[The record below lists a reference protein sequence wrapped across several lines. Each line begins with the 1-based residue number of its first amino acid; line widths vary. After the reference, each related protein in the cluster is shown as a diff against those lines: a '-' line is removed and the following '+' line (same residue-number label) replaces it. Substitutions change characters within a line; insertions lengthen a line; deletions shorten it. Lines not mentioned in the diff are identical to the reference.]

1 MLILYLC
8 NVFRITIFLDLNT
21 QEKMKE
27 TTMEMYSPHFSKQE
41 MQRSGMAIRLG
52 IENKPGREEEENLKA
67 LCLNVLEPLRKRF
80 GRIIITSGY
89 RSEALNKAIF
99 GEPSSQHLKGEAADI
114 HIPNE
119 EVGRRYFRFIKY
131 VLDYDQLLFE
141 RRLSNG
147 CMWLHVSYCR
157 DRKHN
162 RHEAVEMNF

>member
-89 RSEALNKAIF
+89 RSEALNKAVF

-114 HIPNE
+114 HIPGAIFASSNM
-119 EVGRRYFRFIKY
+119 YSTMINCS
-131 VLDYDQLLFE
+131 
-141 RRLSNG
+141 LSAACQTVACG
-147 CMWLHVSYCR
+147 ST
-157 DRKHN
+157 
-162 RHEAVEMNF
+162 

>member
-52 IENKPGREEEENLKA
+52 IENKPDREEEENLKA

-80 GRIIITSGY
+80 GRIIITSVRLSTFTSPTKKWDG
-89 RSEALNKAIF
+89 AIF
-99 GEPSSQHLKGEAADI
+99 ASSNMYSTMINCSLSAACQTVACGFTWAIAEIGSTTDTRQLKWTSESK
-114 HIPNE
+114 
-119 EVGRRYFRFIKY
+119 RFAIF
-131 VLDYDQLLFE
+131 QLE
-141 RRLSNG
+141 KLS
-147 CMWLHVSYCR
+147 
-157 DRKHN
+157 
-162 RHEAVEMNF
+162 

>member
-52 IENKPGREEEENLKA
+52 IENLKA

-89 RSEALNKAIF
+89 RSEALNKAVF

-119 EVGRRYFRFIKY
+119 EVGRRYFCFIKY